1 MADGITIEGEKKNR
15 TVDVRDLNE
24 QLGPLYRKV
33 EEDKKKHG
41 NKFYYRLTNVRKLQM
56 REFQGYETVEGQSK
70 NYGGLIVMR
79 LPKELKEARDRMK
92 EERIQART
100 ESLRQTFHQ
109 EGKKRGIKTFDFEK

>member
-100 ESLRQTFHQ
+100 ESLR
-109 EGKKRGIKTFDFEK
+109 